1 MAGTQVEV
9 HARLLAK
16 SQVEARVGD
25 VTLRMDET
33 VAAGGDGTGL
43 TPVQALLSALA
54 GCTSITLRLYAQ
66 RKAIP
71 LEGVEV
77 RVTLQ
82 RPEPGAA
89 DPTQR
94 IVQHI
99 TLAGPLDGA
108 QRARLLEI
116 AGKCPVHR
124 ILEGPL
130 ALEQHLA

>member
-1 MAGTQVEV
+1 MAGTSVEV
-9 HARLLAK
+9 EARLLAK

-25 VTLRMDET
+25 VALRMDEP

-66 RKAIP
+66 RKGIP
-71 LEGVEV
+71 LEGVQV

-89 DPTQR
+89 DLTQR
-94 IVQHI
+94 IAQHI
-99 TLAGPLDGA
+99 TLSGPLDEG

-130 ALEQHLA
+130 ALEQRLA

>member
-9 HARLLAK
+9 EARLLAK
-16 SQVEARVGD
+16 SQVEARVGE
-25 VTLRMDET
+25 VTLRMDEP
-33 VAAGGDGTGL
+33 VSAGGDGTGL

-66 RKAIP
+66 RKGIP
-71 LEGVEV
+71 LEGVQV
-77 RVTLQ
+77 HVTLT

-94 IVQHI
+94 IAQRI
-99 TLAGPLDGA
+99 TLAGPLDDA

-124 ILEGPL
+124 VLEGPL
-130 ALEQHLA
+130 ALEQQLA

>member
-9 HARLLAK
+9 QARLLAK

-25 VTLRMDET
+25 VTLRMDEP

-66 RKAIP
+66 RKGIP
-71 LEGVEV
+71 LEGVQV
-77 RVTLQ
+77 HVTLQ

-94 IVQHI
+94 IAQHI
-99 TLAGPLDGA
+99 TLSGPLDEA

-130 ALEQHLA
+130 ALEQRLA